1 MAPKPRLPAAPD
13 RLAATPKSRSETPA
27 YRTPL
32 ELRSPASQS
41 RSAAVAV
48 LCLGSPED
56 AFRSPCRH
64 SKRFDQGFGMT
75 KASRLASSGC
85 GATWI
90 CVAPASLSGSAARAD
105 RQ

>member
-1 MAPKPRLPAAPD
+1 MATLPYPPAAPGP
-13 RLAATPKSRSETPA
+13 RTATPQPPA
-27 YRTPL
+27 YSAPL

-41 RSAAVAV
+41 RLAAAAV

-56 AFRSPCRH
+56 AFRSPCQH

-85 GATWI
+85 GAT
-90 CVAPASLSGSAARAD
+90 
-105 RQ
+105 